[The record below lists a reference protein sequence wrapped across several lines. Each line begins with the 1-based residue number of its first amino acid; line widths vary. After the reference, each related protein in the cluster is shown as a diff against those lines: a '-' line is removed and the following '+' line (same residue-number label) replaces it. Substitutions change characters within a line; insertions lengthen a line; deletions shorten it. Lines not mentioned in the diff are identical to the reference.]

1 MKANEVLNLLR
12 ITRPTL
18 TKYVKEGIIK
28 VDKLPNGRYEYDSN
42 SVYSFLNKDVKRK
55 TYIYARVSTSKQK
68 ADLDNQIELLKQF
81 CFTNG
86 YVISGIYSD
95 IASGIS
101 FEKRNNFFKML
112 DDIIDNI
119 DNQISVIVIGQNKEW
134 KQSSSLSKKI
144 NQHFVQIPFAR
155 FIQMIQYKAKE
166 KGIAVI
172 LTEESYT
179 SGTSFIDDEMPVKV
193 NYNKARRIHRG
204 LFKSNNNILIN
215 ADLNGAYQILKKVF
229 PIKWDR
235 GCALHPFVVNIA

>member
-18 TKYVKEGIIK
+18 TKYVNEGIIK

-101 FEKRNNFFKML
+101 FEKRSNFFKML
-112 DDIIDNI
+112 DDIIDNKVEKV
-119 DNQISVIVIGQNKEW
+119 VITYKDR
-134 KQSSSLSKKI
+134 LSRVGFDLFY
-144 NQHFVQIPFAR
+144 H
-155 FIQMIQYKAKE
+155 
-166 KGIAVI
+166 
-172 LTEESYT
+172 
-179 SGTSFIDDEMPVKV
+179 
-193 NYNKARRIHRG
+193 
-204 LFKSNNNILIN
+204 LFKKYNCEIIVMSEVGSEKLDSEEIFEEIVSLLHCYSMKLYSKRK
-215 ADLNGAYQILKKVF
+215 AAK
-229 PIKWDR
+229 IKEVLSDNDNK
-235 GCALHPFVVNIA
+235 PS